1 MFTREHRD
9 QFSYTSVWSFACSS
23 TTTQW
28 LLLQS
33 TTTSW
38 LVWPEFYRLHNPA
51 RIIERLIEE
60 RRLSL
65 FQASPG
71 LSRRGLRVKQ
81 MAHLTFLAV
90 GTIQILIR
98 VIYELLRAQCTLARG
113 VITAQW
119 LAYLLPD
126 QAALGSIPSIISL
139 INYQYWQFTLFAKIL
154 KIILAADTFLA

>member
-38 LVWPEFYRLHNPA
+38 PVWPDFYRLHNPA
-51 RIIERLIEE
+51 RIIEKLIEE
-60 RRLSL
+60 PRLSL

-81 MAHLTFLAV
+81 MAHLTFLV
-90 GTIQILIR
+90 LVTILNTKR
-98 VIYELLRAQCTLARG
+98 GHLRAIESTKDSCRG

-126 QAALGSIPSIISL
+126 QAALGSIPSLISL
-139 INYQYWQFTLFAKIL
+139 INYHYWQDSKNYISSRNIPSLTSN
-154 KIILAADTFLA
+154 